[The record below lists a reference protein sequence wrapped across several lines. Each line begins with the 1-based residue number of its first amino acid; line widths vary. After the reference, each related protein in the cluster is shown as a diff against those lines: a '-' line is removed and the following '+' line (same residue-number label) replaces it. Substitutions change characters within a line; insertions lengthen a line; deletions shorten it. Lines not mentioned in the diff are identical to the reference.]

1 MTKIN
6 RVHICLLEIIS
17 RQYLCQSTVPFIGSN
32 LTSSPHLEH
41 KNVVS
46 VISTQTTCVI
56 KRVRR
61 TAYHEVPNY
70 INIISCQRI
79 FYYVS
84 KTVKQYE
91 LKNQRYAL
99 YAFHISHFYLI
110 KLKTYFWVLTLFISF
125 YFLFLTTIRLLKWK
139 EKRVKRNI
147 TNFLKLYIIYSF
159 KNYFKNIKYQM

>member
-1 MTKIN
+1 MCPKKEERDLSPITGAFKREIN
-6 RVHICLLEIIS
+6 RVPICLLEIIS

-70 INIISCQRI
+70 VNIISCQRI
-79 FYYVS
+79 IHYVS
-84 KTVKQYE
+84 KAIKQYE

-99 YAFHISHFYLI
+99 YAHF
-110 KLKTYFWVLTLFISF
+110 TLFFFFFYQVENVFDFFNIFFLHLNIS
-125 YFLFLTTIRLLKWK
+125 
-139 EKRVKRNI
+139 E
-147 TNFLKLYIIYSF
+147 
-159 KNYFKNIKYQM
+159 